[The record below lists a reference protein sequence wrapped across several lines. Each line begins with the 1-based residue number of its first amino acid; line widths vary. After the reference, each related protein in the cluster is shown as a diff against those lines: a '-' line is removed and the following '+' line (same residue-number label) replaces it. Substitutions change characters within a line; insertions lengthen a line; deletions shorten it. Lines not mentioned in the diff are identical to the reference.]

1 MFLRR
6 FKIARRTFI
15 CFAAMVTLILGLGA
29 FNLAQLH
36 EIRDAGLQIE
46 NHSLPGIEL
55 GNGINLA
62 FANTRYSVMKILS
75 TRNSEELSATHEE
88 LNQRVALFSDA
99 LEQYRSAISSTRE
112 KQIIDAVK
120 TEFDIYRD
128 HAYELIPLA
137 SAGEQDRSRAL
148 AWIEMANVAKNI
160 VGDLDSLVHLNGQ
173 SKDVSVVR
181 ASKAFSSAKMV
192 SFIIMG
198 LSVFI
203 TVLLAWRLTVS
214 LSGPIGQA
222 LAMSETIASGD
233 LRLMP
238 VENKGNDEAALLL
251 QSMVR
256 MRDNLRNILG
266 HVDATAGQLSAATAA
281 MFALMRSNNSDLL
294 VQDSEIEMAATAV
307 TEMSLAVEEVTRNA
321 LSTSE
326 ESKASAQSA
335 RTGQEE
341 LRQTVSS
348 LNDLTDNVTQASS
361 QARLLAVKSL
371 EITKVLEVIRA
382 VSKQTN
388 LLALNAAIEAARA
401 GEAGRGFAV
410 VADEVRGLALRT
422 SDSTCEIESMI
433 QHVQKGTQ
441 DTVAA
446 LARSSEQAQRTKVQA
461 ESANA
466 VLSSIAASVLAIDER
481 NATIALACEEQTQV
495 AREVDRNL
503 IRIRDLS
510 AQAAVRADETG
521 SSSQRLADLANG
533 LDEHLRRFKL

>member
-148 AWIEMANVAKNI
+148 AWIEMASVAKNI
-160 VGDLDSLVHLNGQ
+160 VRDLDSLVHLNGQ

-461 ESANA
+461 ESANT